1 MGTRSRW
8 RDAACFTCAKS
19 RTDACRR
26 EVHLGLWCSRA
37 RCGDEAV
44 RVYAQWPRCR
54 VTKPLHSQQR
64 FIFPFPRVQK
74 NQRREG
80 RLRDTRCC
88 HVRTHPARNFL
99 SLLSHRPR
107 LTSSE
112 LANWR
117 ILQFSWNLLSA
128 RQPFSLLVGS
138 GERSYFSLQA
148 FCQTARPNRRGQGHP
163 PAAEPTS
170 SIDVG
175 RVRRR
180 AGSEGSL
187 PRVAHLAGRGA
198 ARRGGERARGVRVG
212 ASPAEQGAGERAL
225 PAEHAAGCELQ
236 QQARGEKRGG
246 AVGKPRTGREGQAG
260 ARYTRRGGGPRAR

>member
-1 MGTRSRW
+1 MPR
-8 RDAACFTCAKS
+8 
-19 RTDACRR
+19 
-26 EVHLGLWCSRA
+26 HQ
-37 RCGDEAV
+37 AV
-44 RVYAQWPRCR
+44 ALPQATLY
-54 VTKPLHSQQR
+54 
-64 FIFPFPRVQK
+64 FPFPASSKKSTTRGAF
-74 NQRREG
+74 EG
-80 RLRDTRCC
+80 
-88 HVRTHPARNFL
+88 H
-99 SLLSHRPR
+99 SLLPRPHPSRAKFLELESRPR
-107 LTSSE
+107 SILTSSE

-117 ILQFSWNLLSA
+117 IPNFRSNLLSA

-212 ASPAEQGAGERAL
+212 ASPKEQGAGERAL
-225 PAEHAAGCELQ
+225 PAEHAAGRELQ

-246 AVGKPRTGREGQAG
+246 AVGKPRCGAKEPSGVAIHTTGWRTEGAVTDQVPI
-260 ARYTRRGGGPRAR
+260 RRGH

>member
-26 EVHLGLWCSRA
+26 EVHLGLWYSRA

-54 VTKPLHSQQR
+54 VKAVALPKQR

-99 SLLSHRPR
+99 SHLSHRPR
-107 LTSSE
+107 KTSSE

-117 ILQFSWNLLSA
+117 IPNFRRTS
-128 RQPFSLLVGS
+128 SLLGNLFRCWLA
-138 GERSYFSLQA
+138 ETRDPTFR
-148 FCQTARPNRRGQGHP
+148 CRPLPNGAPQ
-163 PAAEPTS
+163 PA
-170 SIDVG
+170 
-175 RVRRR
+175 
-180 AGSEGSL
+180 
-187 PRVAHLAGRGA
+187 GA
-198 ARRGGERARGVRVG
+198 APPPGG
-212 ASPAEQGAGERAL
+212 
-225 PAEHAAGCELQ
+225 
-236 QQARGEKRGG
+236 
-246 AVGKPRTGREGQAG
+246 
-260 ARYTRRGGGPRAR
+260 

>member
-1 MGTRSRW
+1 MRRVSRAPSLERTRVAARYTSGFGVHARDEAMKPFACTHSG
-8 RDAACFTCAKS
+8 RDAASPS
-19 RTDACRR
+19 RCT
-26 EVHLGLWCSRA
+26 
-37 RCGDEAV
+37 
-44 RVYAQWPRCR
+44 PR
-54 VTKPLHSQQR
+54 QR

-80 RLRDTRCC
+80 RFRDTRRC

-107 LTSSE
+107 KTSSE
-112 LANWR
+112 WR
-117 ILQFSWNLLSA
+117 IGEFQFSSNLLCP

-212 ASPAEQGAGERAL
+212 ASPKEQGAGERAL
-225 PAEHAAGCELQ
+225 PAEHATGRELQ
-236 QQARGEKRGG
+236 QQARGKKRGG
-246 AVGKPRTGREGQAG
+246 AVGKPGAEPRSQAG
-260 ARYTRRGGGPRAR
+260 SRYTRRGGGPRAR

>member
-1 MGTRSRW
+1 MPR
-8 RDAACFTCAKS
+8 
-19 RTDACRR
+19 
-26 EVHLGLWCSRA
+26 HQ
-37 RCGDEAV
+37 AV
-44 RVYAQWPRCR
+44 ALPATLY
-54 VTKPLHSQQR
+54 
-64 FIFPFPRVQK
+64 FPFPASSKKSTTRGAF
-74 NQRREG
+74 EG
-80 RLRDTRCC
+80 
-88 HVRTHPARNFL
+88 H
-99 SLLSHRPR
+99 SLLPRPHPSR
-107 LTSSE
+107 AKFLESLDPRKTSSE
-112 LANWR
+112 WR
-117 ILQFSWNLLSA
+117 IGEFQFSSNLLCP

-260 ARYTRRGGGPRAR
+260 SRYTRRGGGPRAR

>member
-1 MGTRSRW
+1 M
-8 RDAACFTCAKS
+8 
-19 RTDACRR
+19 
-26 EVHLGLWCSRA
+26 
-37 RCGDEAV
+37 
-44 RVYAQWPRCR
+44 
-54 VTKPLHSQQR
+54 
-64 FIFPFPRVQK
+64 
-74 NQRREG
+74 
-80 RLRDTRCC
+80 
-88 HVRTHPARNFL
+88 
-99 SLLSHRPR
+99 
-107 LTSSE
+107 
-112 LANWR
+112 ANWR
-117 ILQFSWNLLSA
+117 IPIFVEPPLCSATFFVVGWLWREILLFTA
-128 RQPFSLLVGS
+128 G
-138 GERSYFSLQA
+138 

-225 PAEHAAGCELQ
+225 PAEHATGRELQ

-246 AVGKPRTGREGQAG
+246 AVGKPGAEPRSQAG
-260 ARYTRRGGGPRAR
+260 SRYTRRGGGPRAR

>member
-1 MGTRSRW
+1 MRRVSRAPSLERTRVAARYTSGFGVHARDEAMKPFACTHSG
-8 RDAACFTCAKS
+8 RDAASPS
-19 RTDACRR
+19 RCT
-26 EVHLGLWCSRA
+26 
-37 RCGDEAV
+37 
-44 RVYAQWPRCR
+44 P
-54 VTKPLHSQQR
+54 TPKKQR

-99 SLLSHRPR
+99 SFLSHRPR
-107 LTSSE
+107 KTSSE

-212 ASPAEQGAGERAL
+212 ASPAEPRAGERAL
-225 PAEHAAGCELQ
+225 PAEHAAGRELQ

-246 AVGKPRTGREGQAG
+246 APHGKPRTGREGQAG
-260 ARYTRRGGGPRAR
+260 SRYTRRGGGPRAR